1 MDKKFSYPIPNF
13 TDKRKSIIFWR
24 YLRFQARKI
33 LCFSQVRF
41 LEKTL
46 NNEKNQHLK
55 DFFSQRPYACYN
67 AIRRFCDKSFKAN
80 ERVRTLIYD
89 VDKGLTCFKFLPKEQ
104 LIFSF
109 DEDFELFLGY
119 NHTVF
124 EEGFWAFCLK
134 FKKHTLSQCNFCFT
148 LENNLLLSCIQGHKY
163 QDFNTLEMN
172 KILTKKCHGLRPVA
186 LLIECAKILC
196 EILKLQATLGI
207 HEKNQIRSEK
217 GKNKGYFV
225 DYQKIWLENG
235 GELVKINKHNYYK
248 LSHSQKSLEEIP
260 SQKRSMYKKR
270 FAMLEEIKT
279 NLDKAL
285 SIQV

>member
-46 NNEKNQHLK
+46 NDEKNQHLK